1 MAQQMAHGGMSWA
14 DAQRHAM
21 ARIYAGLQ
29 SQAASLAYLDTY
41 FVLAVAAAL
50 MFLLSFTLR
59 RNNPRAASKVVA
71 H

>member
-1 MAQQMAHGGMSWA
+1 MPLWIPIAIAAALFQCWRTAMQQKLRYLLSING
-14 DAQRHAM
+14 
-21 ARIYAGLQ
+21 AG
-29 SQAASLAYLDTY
+29 
-41 FVLAVAAAL
+41 FVRFLYGAPAAL